1 MLQALLQTIA
11 NLGFSSE
18 SVNETFNAMMTAI
31 RGGDTSTIGGI
42 LKGLVSAVT
51 GVDSNDVSLIASSV
65 LMSVMEMLSSAGT
78 SGVLTTITGA

>member
-11 NLGFSSE
+11 NLGFSSG
-18 SVNETFNAMMTAI
+18 SVNETFNAVLAAVQA
-31 RGGDTSTIGGI
+31 GDTGTLGSL
-42 LKGLVSAVT
+42 LKGVVSAVT
-51 GVDSNDVSLIASSV
+51 GVDSADVGLVASSI